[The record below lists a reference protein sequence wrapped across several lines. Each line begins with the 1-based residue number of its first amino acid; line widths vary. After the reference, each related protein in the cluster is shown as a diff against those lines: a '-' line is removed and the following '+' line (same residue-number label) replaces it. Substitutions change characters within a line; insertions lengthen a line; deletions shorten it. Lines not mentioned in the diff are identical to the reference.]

1 MIQYKKTFA
10 TGWQLSLKPWSSAGE
25 RMLFNF
31 QENIGTPLCSL
42 SLAFKKQCSG
52 TSLVAQWL
60 GLGISA
66 AGDLG
71 SVPDWGTKIL

>member
-1 MIQYKKTFA
+1 
-10 TGWQLSLKPWSSAGE
+10 
-25 RMLFNF
+25 MLFNF

-52 TSLVAQWL
+52 TSLAAQWL

-71 SVPDWGTKIL
+71 SIPGWGTKIL

>member
-1 MIQYKKTFA
+1 
-10 TGWQLSLKPWSSAGE
+10 
-25 RMLFNF
+25 MLFNF

-42 SLAFKKQCSG
+42 SLAFKNQFSG
-52 TSLVAQWL
+52 TSLEAQWL

-71 SVPDWGTKIL
+71 SIPGWGNKILQTSKHSKKKKNQNFLIF